1 MMCNQMPQYSNMPN
15 MMPQYNNMPNN
26 MPYNMPVNM
35 PSNMPYSNDMQNYMP
50 NTMMEVEDTDLQM
63 MYPRAYFRLI
73 PMVQVH
79 CDKLEGKY
87 GMFFC
92 PSKEEFEEIIEDI
105 CEKFEKDI
113 EDEDDEKEKEKDKKG
128 KKDKCR
134 EDDFE
139 QENDSRRPRPRPRP
153 KYERGQVLRDLI
165 GVVLLDELIGR
176 RRRRRPYYGY
186 GPSYGWW

>member
-1 MMCNQMPQYSNMPN
+1 MYNNQMPPCMMWNQ
-15 MMPQYNNMPNN
+15 MPQYNNMLN
-26 MPYNMPVNM
+26 NMPVNM
-35 PSNMPYSNDMQNYMP
+35 PANMPNNMPYSNDMQQNFMP
-50 NTMMEVEDTDLQM
+50 DTMMEVEDTDLKM
-63 MYPRAYFRLI
+63 MYPKAYFKLI

-113 EDEDDEKEKEKDKKG
+113 EDEDDEKDKKG

-139 QENDSRRPRPRPRP
+139 QGNDSRRPRPRPRP
-153 KYERGQVLRDLI
+153 RYGRGQVLRDLI

-176 RRRRRPYYGY
+176 RRRRRPYFGY
-186 GPSYGWW
+186 GPNYGWW